1 MPPSRS
7 CCTRFVLYTS
17 RPDSSRI
24 RCVLLDASSH
34 EGDAI
39 ITFFRL
45 DAGTRTD
52 SRGVT
57 PSSSPILLI
66 IPYAIMQRL
75 KRTPLSAILMLA
87 LAVVVATGCQSL
99 SNTEKGAIIGT
110 GTGGAAGAA
119 VGKAVG
125 GTAEGAIIGAVV
137 GGAAG
142 AIIGQR
148 MDRKAE
154 ELENELANA
163 DVERIGEGIVVT
175 FDSGLLFDFDS
186 AALRSGARSDLR
198 EFANSMQDYPET
210 EILVVGHTDSKG
222 SAEYNMGLSERRA
235 DSAADFLIDQ
245 GISANRLR
253 TEGRGETEP
262 VATND
267 TEAGRQQ
274 NRRVEVAIFA
284 SEEYREDAKRQAA
297 N

>member
-1 MPPSRS
+1 
-7 CCTRFVLYTS
+7 
-17 RPDSSRI
+17 
-24 RCVLLDASSH
+24 
-34 EGDAI
+34 
-39 ITFFRL
+39 
-45 DAGTRTD
+45 
-52 SRGVT
+52 
-57 PSSSPILLI
+57 
-66 IPYAIMQRL
+66 MQRL

-235 DSAADFLIDQ
+235 GSAADFLIDQ
-245 GISANRLR
+245 GLSADRLR